1 MLSLI
6 EAGRIADALPY
17 FRWLLAQRNDRG
29 GFYGTQDTVIGL
41 ESLATYGRFLSS
53 KNNNVQLK
61 VDTDTIKEHTFDV
74 TNENG
79 LVLQKL
85 DIPSETQF
93 VHMVA
98 FGNGFALAQLSYR
111 YNLNTNDVYTT
122 FTLKPKVLETT
133 AGHLNVQVCSTY
145 VHNANIHLN

>member
-6 EAGRIADALPY
+6 EAKKFADALPY

-41 ESLATYGRFLSS
+41 EALATYGRFLTS
-53 KNNNVQLK
+53 KNNNVNLK
-61 VDTDTIKEHTFDV
+61 IKPDTIEERALQV

-79 LVLQKL
+79 LVLQKIE
-85 DIPSETQF
+85 IPSETQS
-93 VHMVA
+93 VHLDA
-98 FGNGFALAQLSYR
+98 SGNGFALFQLSYR
-111 YNLNTNDVYTT
+111 YNLNDSDVYTS

-133 AGHLNVQVCSTY
+133 AGHLNVQVCSRFVYTE
-145 VHNANIHLN
+145 